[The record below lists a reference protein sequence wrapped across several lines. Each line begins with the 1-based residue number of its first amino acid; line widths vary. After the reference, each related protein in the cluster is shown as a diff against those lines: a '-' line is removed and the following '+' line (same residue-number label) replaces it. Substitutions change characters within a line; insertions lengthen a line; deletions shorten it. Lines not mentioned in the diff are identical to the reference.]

1 MLVQLHEDHLATIL
15 SQSFSQI
22 QTSIQLSPTFS
33 HQVSSHCLQ
42 RHAQEME
49 HQALL
54 SIQLNKPCDVR
65 KLMGFLKAKGTIHS
79 IHAADI
85 EAVIQSCPWVY
96 NN

>member
-1 MLVQLHEDHLATIL
+1 
-15 SQSFSQI
+15 
-22 QTSIQLSPTFS
+22 
-33 HQVSSHCLQ
+33 
-42 RHAQEME
+42 ME

-65 KLMGFLKAKGTIHS
+65 KLMGFLKAKDTIHS

-85 EAVIQSCPWVY
+85 EMVILSCPWVY

>member
-1 MLVQLHEDHLATIL
+1 MRIILPLYFLNHSHKDKHLFNYHQL
-15 SQSFSQI
+15 
-22 QTSIQLSPTFS
+22 FS
-33 HQVSSHCLQ
+33 HRILSHCLQ

-85 EAVIQSCPWVY
+85 ETVVLSCPWVY